1 MLSRVTRQQLE
12 SDSRM
17 TRKRT
22 YPLATYQEKV
32 LSSLKHLEDTQAPLG
47 ELGGKGTKTRVL
59 ELSKDRLIALHKKGY
74 TAEQIA
80 AALSTTDFEIKA
92 KTITEVIGVQK
103 KKAETKLPAEKKA
116 LKQTPES
123 TQEITPNPTQKPPTL
138 VMTDVE

>member
-12 SDSRM
+12 SDSCM
-17 TRKRT
+17 TTPKT
-22 YPLATYQEKV
+22 YLLATYQEKV

-59 ELSKDRLIALHKKGY
+59 ELSRDRLIELHKKGY

-80 AALSTTDFEIKA
+80 AALSTHDFEIKA
-92 KTITEVIGVQK
+92 KTITEVIRAQK
-103 KKAETKLPAEKKA
+103 KKAETKLPAEKKT
-116 LKQTPES
+116 LKR
-123 TQEITPNPTQKPPTL
+123 TQERAPEITPNPTQKPPTL